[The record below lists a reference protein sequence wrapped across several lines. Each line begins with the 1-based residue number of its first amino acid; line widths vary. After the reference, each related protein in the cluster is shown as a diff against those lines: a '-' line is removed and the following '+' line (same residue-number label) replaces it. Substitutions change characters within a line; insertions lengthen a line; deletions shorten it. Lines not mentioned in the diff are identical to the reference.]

1 MKREAKEDY
10 IFFGVLAV
18 IVIGLLLLLS
28 GCKDSQTS
36 TTTNV
41 YNESNDTQ
49 VVIPPV
55 EIISPYGTGDI
66 VDPYI
71 VKEKGLYKTNLDT
84 YYVTSPIDA
93 NCTMHINA
101 LDNEVFNVV
110 VWDSGYNY
118 IEEVNGS
125 YLVESRDRLN
135 INIDTYIPT
144 YVGIS
149 VDCWK

>member
-1 MKREAKEDY
+1 MKYLSLIAMA
-10 IFFGVLAV
+10 ILM
-18 IVIGLLLLLS
+18 S
-28 GCKDSQTS
+28 GCGDSQTS

-49 VVIPPV
+49 MATLPV
-55 EIISPYGTGDI
+55 EIISPYGNGSI
-66 VDPYI
+66 NEPYI

-84 YYVTSPIDA
+84 YYVTSPIDS

-118 IEEVNGS
+118 IAEVNGS

-135 INIDTYIPT
+135 INMDTYIPT
-144 YVGIS
+144 YIGIS